1 MEPWA
6 QAWEGRFAE
15 ATSPEPGREDPD
27 RPWRRGVLCGAGM
40 MPLAQGCG
48 EAAQGLQGKETSS
61 NRQSR
66 TSL

>member
-1 MEPWA
+1 M
-6 QAWEGRFAE
+6 
-15 ATSPEPGREDPD
+15 
-27 RPWRRGVLCGAGM
+27 LCGAGM